1 MSVPIT
7 TITGAAATASSTTSG
22 TTGSTGSSG
31 LNQVLNEQD
40 FFQLLA
46 AELQNQ
52 DPTQPV
58 SPTQMMTQL
67 AEFGQLDALTQI
79 QTSTAQEAQA
89 AAPILNGA
97 ALIGR
102 TVTTATG
109 SGAVTSASV
118 QNGTVSVQVQRLG
131 TVALS
136 DVLNVTG

>member
-7 TITGAAATASSTTSG
+7 GVTGASASSSPAATP
-22 TTGSTGSSG
+22 STGSG

-67 AEFGQLDALTQI
+67 AAFGQLDALTQI
-79 QTSTAQEAQA
+79 QTSTAAEAQA

-109 SGAVTSASV
+109 SGSVASASV
-118 QNGTVSVQVQRLG
+118 LNGTVSLQVQGLG

-136 DVLNVTG
+136 DVLSVAN